1 MHWHPPIPMHIN
13 TAPTMYRPQRV
24 PSSLKLNIRGQQ
36 YHVLTWGH
44 HQTGQPPLVLL
55 HGWMDLAASFQF
67 LVDALEPS
75 RFIIAPDWR
84 GFGDTQGPDVDHY
97 VFADYLGD
105 LDFLLDHFETSLG
118 CKTFNVLGHSMGGNV
133 AMMYAG
139 IQEARIHKLINLEGF
154 GMPATSASM
163 AKGRFRR
170 WLDELKAF
178 DQQNLTLKPYASLA
192 DVAKRLMKN
201 NPRLKEDFA
210 QWLASQWA
218 CPNENGEWRLKARA
232 AHKVVS
238 AHLYRLD
245 EMQEIF
251 KCITAPTLCIHS
263 SDLQLDRWWK
273 GAYTFDQYQERLLA
287 VAQLR
292 QTQVKES
299 GHMVHHDQPQALAQE
314 IEAFLAP

>member
-1 MHWHPPIPMHIN
+1 MHN
-13 TAPTMYRPQRV
+13 NESSFMYRPQRV
-24 PSSLKLNIRGQQ
+24 AKSLKLEIRGHQ
-36 YHVLTWGH
+36 YHVLTWGQQ
-44 HQTGQPPLVLL
+44 QTQEPPLVLL

-67 LVDALEPS
+67 LVDALNPD

-105 LDFLLDHFETSLG
+105 LDFLLDHFEATLG

-154 GMPATSASM
+154 GMPATRASM
-163 AKGRFRR
+163 AKGRYRR
-170 WLDELKAF
+170 WLDELKAL
-178 DQQNLTLKPYASLA
+178 DQQSLALKPYANLN
-192 DVAKRLMKN
+192 DVAKRLIKN

-210 QWLASQWA
+210 HWLASQWA
-218 CPNENGEWRLKARA
+218 CPLENGEWRLKARA

-238 AHLYRLD
+238 AQLYRLD

-251 KCITAPTLCIHS
+251 KGITAPTLCVHS

-273 GAYTFDQYQERLLA
+273 GTYTFDQYQERLQA
-287 VAQLR
+287 VAHLS

-299 GHMVHHDQPQALAQE
+299 GHMLHHDQPQALAQVV
-314 IEAFLAP
+314 EAFLAQ

>member
-1 MHWHPPIPMHIN
+1 
-13 TAPTMYRPQRV
+13 MYRPQRDAK
-24 PSSLKLNIRGQQ
+24 SLKLDIRGHQ
-36 YHVLTWGH
+36 YHVLTWG
-44 HQTGQPPLVLL
+44 QYQKGEPPLVLL

-67 LVDALEPS
+67 LVDALSPS

-97 VFADYLGD
+97 VFVDYVGD
-105 LDFLLDHFETSLG
+105 LDFLLDHFELNLG
-118 CKTFNVLGHSMGGNV
+118 CKTFDLLGHSMGGNV

-154 GMPATSASM
+154 GMPATRASM
-163 AKGRFRR
+163 AKGRLRR

-178 DQQNLTLKPYASLA
+178 DQQTLGLKAYASLN

-210 QWLASQWA
+210 HWLASQWA
-218 CPNENGEWRLKARA
+218 CPNSKGEWLLKARA

-251 KCITAPTLCIHS
+251 KGITAPTLCVHS
-263 SDLQLDRWWK
+263 SDLQFDGWWK
-273 GAYTFDQYQERLLA
+273 GMYTFDQYQERLQA

-292 QTQVKES
+292 QTQIKES
-299 GHMVHHDQPQALAQE
+299 GHMLHHDQPLALAQV
-314 IEAFLAP
+314 IEAFLTERP